1 MINCKKSARLMIG
14 TLCAMALAMPTLT
27 SCEHKD
33 LCFDHDVHSPKY
45 DFRVVATYQQEWELN
60 LNEKVWGSEAEW
72 PEKYGMTYDGL
83 RPAIPAGL
91 RMHVF
96 SESGVNDMINMPA
109 EGGVVGLQPGDH
121 QLLFYNNDTEYILFD
136 DMYSFASAKAT
147 TRTRTRSTY
156 MGNPFKNNDA
166 KGEPTVT
173 MPDMLYGNFNEKY
186 TSERTTE
193 MPVMNVTMLNR
204 NLDIDIDN
212 YVAFDFKAVAQAIDI
227 LGGVDIDIESEEE
240 RKYLNDYVSYTSQY
254 VGGSDEGQG
263 TSLITDKKGQILASS
278 GTEEIMSQVMDDPE
292 LANIDDQMDKPT
304 GFFPIIRHGEDMLF
318 AYTTLEETG
327 MIVAFFV
334 PVDYVFAPLNQ
345 LKLVYSIIFVLS
357 MLITGIGGMVFANK
371 ISNTV
376 VRLNDHALALA
387 DGDLSVA
394 DLAVQDSNEFGV
406 LTTSFNTMKEHLHK
420 LIKGMSTVSQQVAAS
435 SQELTAGAS
444 HSAEAATNVAETITH
459 IANGMQRQTNN
470 IETAKHEV
478 DSLFSEIQTMGTNT
492 KDIANTSNDTAE
504 AAKLGEKLMNEAMN
518 KMEHIENSV
527 MSSANT
533 VRILGENSKEI
544 SMIVDTIVSISD
556 QTNLLA
562 LNAAIEAARAGDA
575 GKGFA
580 VVAEEVRKL
589 AAESQSA
596 AEQIQSKISSI
607 QADTDH
613 AVAAMESG
621 TTEVK
626 QGTQAIKDVGR
637 QFADIMKQVNN
648 IKEKIDSFQ
657 EASERITEGTNKIVG
672 AVDSIDEVSR
682 ETATHTETISAAA
695 QEQSASSEE
704 IASSSHALAQMA
716 VELQESTSKFKL

>member
-1 MINCKKSARLMIG
+1 MDGDLSGPDFDPRTRDWYKDVKSAQKGIFTSAYVNKGGVMDG
-14 TLCAMALAMPTLT
+14 KMVVSYAMPL
-27 SCEHKD
+27 
-33 LCFDHDVHSPKY
+33 
-45 DFRVVATYQQEWELN
+45 
-60 LNEKVWGSEAEW
+60 
-72 PEKYGMTYDGL
+72 
-83 RPAIPAGL
+83 I
-91 RMHVF
+91 
-96 SESGVNDMINMPA
+96 
-109 EGGVVGLQPGDH
+109 
-121 QLLFYNNDTEYILFD
+121 DT
-136 DMYSFASAKAT
+136 
-147 TRTRTRSTY
+147 
-156 MGNPFKNNDA
+156 N
-166 KGEPTVT
+166 
-173 MPDMLYGNFNEKY
+173 GNFIGALCE
-186 TSERTTE
+186 
-193 MPVMNVTMLNR
+193 
-204 NLDIDIDN
+204 DIDLDTLDKFVEEIN
-212 YVAFDFKAVAQAIDI
+212 Y
-227 LGGVDIDIESEEE
+227 
-240 RKYLNDYVSYTSQY
+240 
-254 VGGSDEGQG
+254 EGQG
-263 TSLITDKKGQILASS
+263 TSLITDKKRQILASS

-292 LANIDDQMDKPT
+292 LANIDEQMDKPT

-334 PVDYVFAPLNQ
+334 PADYVFAPLNK
-345 LKLVYSIIFVLS
+345 LKLVYGIIFVIS

-394 DLAVQDSNEFGV
+394 DLAVQDSNEFGE

-444 HSAEAATNVAETITH
+444 QSAESATNIAETITH

-470 IETAKHEV
+470 IEAAKHEV

-504 AAKLGEKLMNEAMN
+504 AAKLGEKLMTEAMN

-533 VRILGENSKEI
+533 VRVLGENSKEI
-544 SMIVDTIVSISD
+544 SMIVDTIVSIAD

-562 LNAAIEAARAGDA
+562 LNAAIEAARAGEA

-613 AVAAMESG
+613 AVVAMENG
-621 TTEVK
+621 TTEVQ
-626 QGTQAIKDVGR
+626 QGTQSIKEVGR

-657 EASERITEGTNKIVG
+657 KASERITNGATKIVG

-682 ETATHTETISAAA
+682 ETAAHTHTISAAA

-704 IASSSHALAQMA
+704 IASSSNALAQMA
-716 VELQESTSKFKL
+716 VELQDSTSKFKL

>member
-1 MINCKKSARLMIG
+1 MKIK
-14 TLCAMALAMPTLT
+14 
-27 SCEHKD
+27 
-33 LCFDHDVHSPKY
+33 
-45 DFRVVATYQQEWELN
+45 QQFAA
-60 LNEKVWGSEAEW
+60 VT
-72 PEKYGMTYDGL
+72 M
-83 RPAIPAGL
+83 
-91 RMHVF
+91 
-96 SESGVNDMINMPA
+96 
-109 EGGVVGLQPGDH
+109 VVGLIMAITCGVGYYMAQSMLSHSVEQQLITLVEGRGNDLENWFATKTAMLNGTAAVLSKQPAEVIDSTASIPF
-121 QLLFYNNDTEYILFD
+121 LDT
-136 DMYSFASAKAT
+136 ASADKNILDITNGLESGNAYSYLDGDLSGPDFDP
-147 TRTRTRSTY
+147 RTRDWYKDVKS
-156 MGNPFKNNDA
+156 A
-166 KGEPTVT
+166 QKGIFTSAYVNKGGVMDGKMVVSYA
-173 MPDMLYGNFNEKY
+173 MPLIDTNGNFIGALCE
-186 TSERTTE
+186 
-193 MPVMNVTMLNR
+193 
-204 NLDIDIDN
+204 DIDLDTLDKFVEEIN
-212 YVAFDFKAVAQAIDI
+212 Y
-227 LGGVDIDIESEEE
+227 
-240 RKYLNDYVSYTSQY
+240 
-254 VGGSDEGQG
+254 EGQG

-304 GFFPIIRHGEDMLF
+304 GFFPMKRHGEDMLF

-657 EASERITEGTNKIVG
+657 YASERITEGTNKIVG

>member
-1 MINCKKSARLMIG
+1 MNTASTDKNILDITNGLESGNAYSYLDGDLSGPDFDPRTRDWYKDVKSAQKGIFTSAYVNKGGVMDG
-14 TLCAMALAMPTLT
+14 KMVVSYAMPL
-27 SCEHKD
+27 
-33 LCFDHDVHSPKY
+33 
-45 DFRVVATYQQEWELN
+45 
-60 LNEKVWGSEAEW
+60 
-72 PEKYGMTYDGL
+72 
-83 RPAIPAGL
+83 I
-91 RMHVF
+91 
-96 SESGVNDMINMPA
+96 
-109 EGGVVGLQPGDH
+109 
-121 QLLFYNNDTEYILFD
+121 DT
-136 DMYSFASAKAT
+136 
-147 TRTRTRSTY
+147 
-156 MGNPFKNNDA
+156 N
-166 KGEPTVT
+166 
-173 MPDMLYGNFNEKY
+173 GNFIGALCE
-186 TSERTTE
+186 
-193 MPVMNVTMLNR
+193 
-204 NLDIDIDN
+204 DIDLDTLDKFVEEIN
-212 YVAFDFKAVAQAIDI
+212 Y
-227 LGGVDIDIESEEE
+227 
-240 RKYLNDYVSYTSQY
+240 
-254 VGGSDEGQG
+254 EGQG
-263 TSLITDKKGQILASS
+263 TSLITDKKRQILASS

-292 LANIDDQMDKPT
+292 LANIDEQMDKPT

-334 PVDYVFAPLNQ
+334 PADYVFAPLNK
-345 LKLVYSIIFVLS
+345 LKLVYGIIFVIS

-394 DLAVQDSNEFGV
+394 DLAVQDSNEFGE

-444 HSAEAATNVAETITH
+444 QSAESATNIAETITH

-470 IETAKHEV
+470 IEAAKHEV

-504 AAKLGEKLMNEAMN
+504 AAKLGEKLMTEAMN

-533 VRILGENSKEI
+533 VRVLGENSKEI
-544 SMIVDTIVSISD
+544 SMIVDTIVSIAD

-562 LNAAIEAARAGDA
+562 LNAAIEAARAGEA

-613 AVAAMESG
+613 AVVAMENG
-621 TTEVK
+621 TTEVQ
-626 QGTQAIKDVGR
+626 QGTQSIKEVGR

-657 EASERITEGTNKIVG
+657 KASERITNGATKIVG

-682 ETATHTETISAAA
+682 ETAAHTQTISAAA

-704 IASSSHALAQMA
+704 IASSSNALAQMA
-716 VELQESTSKFKL
+716 VELQDSTSKFKL

>member
-1 MINCKKSARLMIG
+1 MKIK
-14 TLCAMALAMPTLT
+14 
-27 SCEHKD
+27 
-33 LCFDHDVHSPKY
+33 
-45 DFRVVATYQQEWELN
+45 QQFAA
-60 LNEKVWGSEAEW
+60 VT
-72 PEKYGMTYDGL
+72 M
-83 RPAIPAGL
+83 
-91 RMHVF
+91 
-96 SESGVNDMINMPA
+96 
-109 EGGVVGLQPGDH
+109 VVGLIMAITCGVGYYMAQSMLSHSVEQQLITLVEGRGNDLENWFATKTAMLNGTAAVLSKQPAEVIDSTASIPF
-121 QLLFYNNDTEYILFD
+121 LDT
-136 DMYSFASAKAT
+136 ASADKNILDITNGLESGNAYSYLDGDLSGPDFDP
-147 TRTRTRSTY
+147 RTRDWYKDVKS
-156 MGNPFKNNDA
+156 A
-166 KGEPTVT
+166 QKGIFTSAYVNKGGVMDGKMVVSYA
-173 MPDMLYGNFNEKY
+173 MPLIDTNGNFIGALCE
-186 TSERTTE
+186 
-193 MPVMNVTMLNR
+193 
-204 NLDIDIDN
+204 DIDLDTLDKFVEEIN
-212 YVAFDFKAVAQAIDI
+212 Y
-227 LGGVDIDIESEEE
+227 
-240 RKYLNDYVSYTSQY
+240 
-254 VGGSDEGQG
+254 EGQG

-304 GFFPIIRHGEDMLF
+304 GFFPMKRHGEDMLF

-357 MLITGIGGMVFANK
+357 MLITGIGGMVFANR

-376 VRLNDHALALA
+376 IRLNDHALALA
-387 DGDLSVA
+387 DGNLSVA
-394 DLAVQDSNEFGV
+394 DLAVQDSNEFGE
-406 LTTSFNTMKEHLHK
+406 LTKSFNTMKGHLHK

-657 EASERITEGTNKIVG
+657 EASERITTGTNRIVG

-682 ETATHTETISAAA
+682 ETAAHTETISAAA

-716 VELQESTSKFKL
+716 VELQESTSKFKI

>member
-1 MINCKKSARLMIG
+1 MKIK
-14 TLCAMALAMPTLT
+14 
-27 SCEHKD
+27 
-33 LCFDHDVHSPKY
+33 
-45 DFRVVATYQQEWELN
+45 QQFAA
-60 LNEKVWGSEAEW
+60 VT
-72 PEKYGMTYDGL
+72 M
-83 RPAIPAGL
+83 
-91 RMHVF
+91 
-96 SESGVNDMINMPA
+96 
-109 EGGVVGLQPGDH
+109 VVGLFMAITCGVGYYMAQSMLSNSIEQQLTTIVKGKGNDLDNWFGTKTAMLNGTAAVLSKQPAEVIDSTASVPLLNTASTDKNILDITNGLESGNAYSYLDGD
-121 QLLFYNNDTEYILFD
+121 LSGPDFD
-136 DMYSFASAKAT
+136 P
-147 TRTRTRSTY
+147 RTRDWYKDVKS
-156 MGNPFKNNDA
+156 A
-166 KGEPTVT
+166 QKGIFTSAYVNKGGVMDGKMVVSYA
-173 MPDMLYGNFNEKY
+173 MPLIDTNGNFIGALCE
-186 TSERTTE
+186 
-193 MPVMNVTMLNR
+193 
-204 NLDIDIDN
+204 DIDLDTLDKFVEEIN
-212 YVAFDFKAVAQAIDI
+212 Y
-227 LGGVDIDIESEEE
+227 
-240 RKYLNDYVSYTSQY
+240 
-254 VGGSDEGQG
+254 EGQG
-263 TSLITDKKGQILASS
+263 TSLITDKKRQILASS

-292 LANIDDQMDKPT
+292 LANIDEQMDKPT

-334 PVDYVFAPLNQ
+334 PADYVFAPLNK
-345 LKLVYSIIFVLS
+345 LKLVYGIIFVIS

-394 DLAVQDSNEFGV
+394 DLAVQDSNEFGE

-444 HSAEAATNVAETITH
+444 QSAEAATNVAETITN
-459 IANGMQRQTNN
+459 IADGMQRQTSN
-470 IETAKHEV
+470 INAAKQEV
-478 DSLFSEIQTMGTNT
+478 DSLFGDIQTMGNNT
-492 KDIANTSNDTAE
+492 QDIAHTSNDTAE
-504 AAKLGEKLMNEAMN
+504 AAKLGEKLMNEAMD

-533 VRILGENSKEI
+533 VRVLGENSKEI
-544 SMIVDTIVSISD
+544 SMIVDTIVSIAD

-626 QGTQAIKDVGR
+626 HGTQAIKDVGR

-648 IKEKIDSFQ
+648 IKEKIDSFKTASDRIAD
-657 EASERITEGTNKIVG
+657 EATRIVG

-704 IASSSHALAQMA
+704 IASSSNALAQMA
-716 VELQESTSKFKL
+716 VELQDSTSKFKL

>member
-1 MINCKKSARLMIG
+1 MKIK
-14 TLCAMALAMPTLT
+14 
-27 SCEHKD
+27 
-33 LCFDHDVHSPKY
+33 
-45 DFRVVATYQQEWELN
+45 QQFAA
-60 LNEKVWGSEAEW
+60 VT
-72 PEKYGMTYDGL
+72 M
-83 RPAIPAGL
+83 
-91 RMHVF
+91 
-96 SESGVNDMINMPA
+96 
-109 EGGVVGLQPGDH
+109 VVGLFMAITCGVGYYMAQSMLSNSIEQQLTTIVKGKGNDLDNWFATKTAMLNGTAAVLSKQPAEVIDSTASVPLLNTASTDKNILDITNGLESGNAYSYLDGD
-121 QLLFYNNDTEYILFD
+121 LSGPDFD
-136 DMYSFASAKAT
+136 P
-147 TRTRTRSTY
+147 RTRDWYKDVKS
-156 MGNPFKNNDA
+156 A
-166 KGEPTVT
+166 QKGIFTSAYVNKGGVMDGKMVVSYA
-173 MPDMLYGNFNEKY
+173 MPLIDTNGNFIGALCE
-186 TSERTTE
+186 
-193 MPVMNVTMLNR
+193 
-204 NLDIDIDN
+204 DIDLDTLDKFVEEIN
-212 YVAFDFKAVAQAIDI
+212 Y
-227 LGGVDIDIESEEE
+227 
-240 RKYLNDYVSYTSQY
+240 
-254 VGGSDEGQG
+254 EGQG
-263 TSLITDKKGQILASS
+263 TSLITDKKRQILASS

-292 LANIDDQMDKPT
+292 LANIDEQMDKPT

-334 PVDYVFAPLNQ
+334 PADYVFAPLNK
-345 LKLVYSIIFVLS
+345 LKLVYGIIFVIS

-394 DLAVQDSNEFGV
+394 DLAVQDSNEFGE

-444 HSAEAATNVAETITH
+444 QSAEAATNVAETITN
-459 IANGMQRQTNN
+459 IADGMQRQTSN
-470 IETAKHEV
+470 INAAKQEV
-478 DSLFSEIQTMGTNT
+478 DSLFGDIQTMGNNT
-492 KDIANTSNDTAE
+492 QDIAHTSNDTAE
-504 AAKLGEKLMNEAMN
+504 AAKLGEKLMNEAMD

-533 VRILGENSKEI
+533 VRVLGENSKEI
-544 SMIVDTIVSISD
+544 SMIVDTIVSIAD

-626 QGTQAIKDVGR
+626 HGTQAIKDVGR

-648 IKEKIDSFQ
+648 IKEKIDSFKTASDRIAD
-657 EASERITEGTNKIVG
+657 EATRIVG

-704 IASSSHALAQMA
+704 IASSSNALAQMA
-716 VELQESTSKFKL
+716 VEFQDSTSKFKL

>member
-1 MINCKKSARLMIG
+1 MKIK
-14 TLCAMALAMPTLT
+14 
-27 SCEHKD
+27 
-33 LCFDHDVHSPKY
+33 
-45 DFRVVATYQQEWELN
+45 QQFAA
-60 LNEKVWGSEAEW
+60 VT
-72 PEKYGMTYDGL
+72 M
-83 RPAIPAGL
+83 
-91 RMHVF
+91 
-96 SESGVNDMINMPA
+96 
-109 EGGVVGLQPGDH
+109 VVGLFMAITCGVGYYMAQSMPSNSIEQQLTTIVKGKGNDLDNWFATKTAMLNGTAAVLSKQPAEVIDSTASVPLLNTASTDKNILDITNGLESGNAYSYLDGD
-121 QLLFYNNDTEYILFD
+121 LSGPDFD
-136 DMYSFASAKAT
+136 P
-147 TRTRTRSTY
+147 RTRDWYKDVKS
-156 MGNPFKNNDA
+156 A
-166 KGEPTVT
+166 QKGIFTSAYVNKGGVMDGKMVVSYA
-173 MPDMLYGNFNEKY
+173 MPLIDTNGNFIGALCE
-186 TSERTTE
+186 
-193 MPVMNVTMLNR
+193 
-204 NLDIDIDN
+204 DIDLDTLDKFVEEIN
-212 YVAFDFKAVAQAIDI
+212 Y
-227 LGGVDIDIESEEE
+227 
-240 RKYLNDYVSYTSQY
+240 
-254 VGGSDEGQG
+254 EGQG
-263 TSLITDKKGQILASS
+263 TSLITDKKRQILASS

-292 LANIDDQMDKPT
+292 LANIDEQMDKPT

-334 PVDYVFAPLNQ
+334 PADYVFAPLNK
-345 LKLVYSIIFVLS
+345 LKLVYGIIFVIS

-394 DLAVQDSNEFGV
+394 DLAVQDSNEFGE

-444 HSAEAATNVAETITH
+444 QSAESATNIAETITH

-470 IETAKHEV
+470 IEAAKHEV

-504 AAKLGEKLMNEAMN
+504 AAKLGEKLMTEAMN

-533 VRILGENSKEI
+533 VRVLGENSKEI
-544 SMIVDTIVSISD
+544 SMIVDTIVSIAD

-562 LNAAIEAARAGDA
+562 LNAAIEAARAGEA

-613 AVAAMESG
+613 AVVAMENG
-621 TTEVK
+621 TTEVQ
-626 QGTQAIKDVGR
+626 QGTQSIKEVGR

-657 EASERITEGTNKIVG
+657 KASERITNGATKIVG

-682 ETATHTETISAAA
+682 ETAAHTQTISAAA

-704 IASSSHALAQMA
+704 IASSSNALAQMA
-716 VELQESTSKFKL
+716 VELQDSTSKFKL

>member
-1 MINCKKSARLMIG
+1 MKIK
-14 TLCAMALAMPTLT
+14 
-27 SCEHKD
+27 
-33 LCFDHDVHSPKY
+33 
-45 DFRVVATYQQEWELN
+45 QQFAA
-60 LNEKVWGSEAEW
+60 VT
-72 PEKYGMTYDGL
+72 M
-83 RPAIPAGL
+83 
-91 RMHVF
+91 
-96 SESGVNDMINMPA
+96 
-109 EGGVVGLQPGDH
+109 VVGLIMAITCGVGYYMAQSMLSHSVEQQIITLVEGRGNDLENWFATKTAMLNGTAAVLSKQPAEVIDSTASVPF
-121 QLLFYNNDTEYILFD
+121 LNT
-136 DMYSFASAKAT
+136 ASADKNIFDITSGLESGNAYSYLDGDLSGPDFDP
-147 TRTRTRSTY
+147 RTRDWYKDVKS
-156 MGNPFKNNDA
+156 A
-166 KGEPTVT
+166 QKGIFTSAYVT
-173 MPDMLYGNFNEKY
+173 KGGVMDGKMVVSYAMPLIDTNGNFIGALCEDI
-186 TSERTTE
+186 
-193 MPVMNVTMLNR
+193 
-204 NLDIDIDN
+204 NLDTLDKFVEEIN
-212 YVAFDFKAVAQAIDI
+212 Y
-227 LGGVDIDIESEEE
+227 
-240 RKYLNDYVSYTSQY
+240 
-254 VGGSDEGQG
+254 EGQG

-394 DLAVQDSNEFGV
+394 DLAVQDSNEFGE
-406 LTTSFNTMKEHLHK
+406 LTKSFNTMKEHLHK

-444 HSAEAATNVAETITH
+444 QSAEAATNVAETITH

-657 EASERITEGTNKIVG
+657 EASERITTGTNRIVG

-682 ETATHTETISAAA
+682 ETAAHTETISAAA

-716 VELQESTSKFKL
+716 VELQESTSKFKI